1 MRKRIVISL
10 VLFFLLTTIISKQKL
25 LISKFNIKEIKIENN
40 SIVKE
45 KDIKKLL
52 TPIYNESL
60 LFLKMMVCK
69 IHNDPNTMSL
79 DNFVF

>member
-52 TPIYNESL
+52 TPIYNEI
-60 LFLKMMVCK
+60 FY
-69 IHNDPNTMSL
+69 
-79 DNFVF
+79 F